1 MNRDEILKQL
11 KERSQ
16 VSNAKLPK
24 GIDFEIKDG
33 NLYLDMNQK
42 GLISNMQDNCAAF
55 EGWAILLKYW
65 LSECIDNVCVRF
77 SCINE
82 ANHTNAEKMHYQRF
96 LYRLSKF
103 VATYKWAK
111 YECGSSINPIGNYST
126 EGYVL
131 NTTENKPKEAAHHKE
146 AQFERKLVETKP
158 NNLCITDHQLP
169 VGVFKDKVS
178 KLTQVMNSGA
188 IDLWGIDGNVL
199 NIYELKIATNTEV
212 GIISELSFYVN
223 IMNDL
228 MKHQINYENKK
239 HKNIRSFDKVFTAYD
254 NHSITKING
263 IFLAP
268 KFHSLLTG
276 NEKKSYSEKNI
287 LPDLL
292 DFINNSERLKSEQ
305 IEFNCQYQEEL

>member
-11 KERSQ
+11 KEK
-16 VSNAKLPK
+16 VSNAKLPE
-24 GIDFEIKDG
+24 GIGFEIKDG

-42 GLISNMQDNCAAF
+42 GLISNMQENCAAF

-65 LSECIDNVCVRF
+65 LSEYIDNVCVRF

-111 YECGSSINPIGNYST
+111 YESDYSIDDYST
-126 EGYVL
+126 SGFVL
-131 NTTENKPKEAAHHKE
+131 NTPDSESKEEASGEE
-146 AQFERKLVETKP
+146 AQLERKLLRDTP
-158 NNLCITDHQLP
+158 GNLCITDHQLP
-169 VGVFKDKVS
+169 VGVFRNEVS
-178 KLTQVMNSGA
+178 GQTQVMNSGY

-199 NIYELKIATNTEV
+199 NIYELKKEDNYQV
-212 GIISELSFYVN
+212 GIITELFFYVN

-228 MKHQINYENKK
+228 MKHRINYEDKQ
-239 HKNIRSFDKVFTAYD
+239 HKDERSFEKIFTAYK

-263 IFLAP
+263 VFLTHTLHPLFTGGDKRGILETA
-268 KFHSLLTG
+268 SILL
-276 NEKKSYSEKNI
+276 K
-287 LPDLL
+287 LL
-292 DFINNSERLKSEQ
+292 DFINDSERLISEHIKFTYQ
-305 IEFNCQYQEEL
+305 YIEIL